1 MKINTILSC
10 KKNSGYNTASP
21 EVHSVAVRV
30 FEFGAFRL
38 DCDRFELS
46 QAGRSLRLERKPME
60 LLILLVAANGNLVT
74 RAEIVERLWDSEVFV
89 DTEHG
94 INTAVR
100 KIRQTLGDDPE
111 NPRFVQ
117 TVTGKGYRFI
127 AGVAAVEL
135 KGVEPVRSEKPSD
148 SQVERPT
155 EQDHALPVLHPR
167 TGIAG
172 YIAVG
177 VCAALAVAC
186 IAVYRFVHLR
196 RGEVTFTQL
205 TDFTDSAVSPA
216 LSPDGRMMAFI
227 RGSDTFMSSDQIY
240 VKLLPNGEA
249 KRLTDDG
256 RPKYGLAFSPDGSEI
271 AYTVLEPPYFS
282 TYTVSVLG
290 GDSHLLLRNAAG
302 LSWLDQHQLL
312 YSEIPS
318 GSGIHLGVVTG
329 TAPSTGIR
337 EIYFPP
343 HERGMAHYSYAS
355 PDRQWALVVEM
366 DGTGAWAPCRL
377 VSLDRGSPP
386 RTIGPNGACT
396 SAGWSPDGAWMY
408 FTATLAG
415 SSHLWRQRFANGPPE
430 QITFGP
436 TEEDGV
442 AVENT
447 GRSIIT
453 SVGVHESAIWIHD
466 GGGERQLSSEGE
478 AGVGQSPPT
487 FRENDKTLY
496 YLLRH
501 GPDDSGAEL
510 WRTEVD
516 SGKSEA
522 VFPGVSMFFF
532 DVSPDGRQVV
542 YSPATPD
549 GKPQFWLA
557 PVDRG
562 TPAKRVGDIEGI
574 SPHFGSRGQI
584 LFQRSEGNSNYLEQV
599 NRDGSGRSKV
609 VPYPIVEIQGISPG
623 RRWIMATVSEA
634 PDRGGPAEVA
644 IPLDGGP
651 PRRVCAT
658 YCNPMW
664 SSNGKFLF
672 IQVEGASRESPGRS
686 LAIPVGPGEDL
697 SVLPPE
703 GIKPMAE
710 ASTIAGSVSVPR
722 AYFVPSADPTHFAY
736 VNTTVHRN
744 LYRISLP

>member
-1 MKINTILSC
+1 M
-10 KKNSGYNTASP
+10 
-21 EVHSVAVRV
+21 AVSV
-30 FEFGAFRL
+30 FEFGAFKL

-46 QAGRSLRLERKPME
+46 RAGRGLRLERKPME
-60 LLILLVAANGNLVT
+60 LLILLVAANGHLVT
-74 RAEIVERLWDSEVFV
+74 RAEIVKRLWDSEVFV

-94 INTAVR
+94 INTAIR
-100 KIRQTLGDDPE
+100 KIRQALGDDPE
-111 NPRFVQ
+111 DPHFVQ

-127 AGVAAVEL
+127 AGVEAVEL
-135 KGVEPVRSEKPSD
+135 KGAESVGEEKPTDSHVEGPSD
-148 SQVERPT
+148 RE
-155 EQDHALPVLHPR
+155 HAAPVTDPR
-167 TGIAG
+167 KGIAA
-172 YIAVG
+172 YITAG
-177 VCAALAVAC
+177 VCALLAVAG
-186 IAVYRFVHLR
+186 IAAYRSFHFR
-196 RGEVTFTQL
+196 PGKVTYTQL

-216 LSPDGRMMAFI
+216 LSPDGRMLAFI
-227 RGSDTFMSSDQIY
+227 RGSDTFLSADQIY

-249 KRLTDDG
+249 RRLTDDG

-271 AYTVLEPPYFS
+271 AYGVLDPPNFS
-282 TYTVSVLG
+282 TYTVSILG

-302 LSWLDQHQLL
+302 LSWLDKTQLL
-312 YSEIPS
+312 YSEIPT

-329 TAPSTGIR
+329 TALSTGIR
-337 EIYFPP
+337 EVYFPP

-355 PDRQWALVVEM
+355 PDRHWALVVEM
-366 DGTGAWAPCRL
+366 DATGAWAACRL

-408 FTATLAG
+408 FTAALAG
-415 SSHLWRQRFANGPPE
+415 SSHIWRQRFPNGAPE

-436 TEEDGV
+436 TEEDGL
-442 AVENT
+442 AVEHI
-447 GRSIIT
+447 GRSLIT

-466 GGGERQLSSEGE
+466 AGSDRQLSSEGE
-478 AGVGQSPPT
+478 AVVGLSPPS
-487 FRENDKTLY
+487 FSQNDKILY

-501 GPDDSGAEL
+501 GPEGSGAEL
-510 WRTEVD
+510 WRTEVE

-522 VFPGVSMFFF
+522 VFPGVSMFSF
-532 DVSPDGRQVV
+532 DVSPDGTQVV
-542 YSPATPD
+542 YSTATPD

-557 PVDRG
+557 PMDRG
-562 TPAKRVGDIEGI
+562 TPAKRVGDIEGV

-599 NRDGSGRSKV
+599 NSDGSGRSRV

-623 RRWIMATVSEA
+623 RRWIVATVPKS
-634 PDRGGPAEVA
+634 PDRGGPAVVA
-644 IPLDGGP
+644 ISLDGGP

-658 YCNPMW
+658 YCNPVW

-672 IQVEGASRESPGRS
+672 IQVEGASREGPGRS
-686 LAIPVGPGEDL
+686 LAIPLGSGETL
-697 SVLPPE
+697 RALPPE
-703 GIKPMAE
+703 GVEPMAE
-710 ASTIAGSVSVPR
+710 ASSIPGSVSVPR
-722 AYFVPSADPTHFAY
+722 AYFVPGADPTHFAY